1 MTQPQAPLPIPEMD
15 GIDIPDLIRD
25 PGKRH
30 DFMFIFEANNAN
42 PNGDPDMDNMPRTEP
57 DQNHGLATDTSIKRK
72 IRDIAAMLG
81 HDIFIEP
88 SQTLNRKIG
97 NAFGAVPQT
106 PLTEEELDNEA
117 LMEQVTRLQDLELF
131 TLDDTHLMYLG
142 DDPRKLD
149 KEITRDLPK
158 LPKVKAGEESTDR
171 KPVLKGQLEAIARRM
186 KSSTNDKMMLRRDD
200 ARDHLVRQYYDIR
213 MFGAVLSAGLN
224 AGQVLGPVTLTPA
237 RSVTPVTLMQLGI
250 TRNAKN
256 TTARAETGNTEMGR
270 RHIISH
276 GLYVAYGHYDPMAGG
291 RLGVSQEDLHLL
303 WYALTTSFMHTRSAA
318 RSDINVRGLYVFT
331 HDHPLGNALSHKLF
345 DRITVTPT
353 TDMPMSY
360 SDYTVQLP
368 ENDAIKGVTFTPVT
382 HQ

>member
-1 MTQPQAPLPIPEMD
+1 MTQPPAPLSIPEMD
-15 GIDIPDLIRD
+15 GINIPDLICD

-30 DFMFIFEANNAN
+30 DFIFIFEANNAN

-57 DQNHGLATDTSIKRK
+57 DHSHGLATDTSIKRK

-81 HDIFIEP
+81 HEIFIEP

-97 NAFGAVPQT
+97 DAFGAVPQT

-117 LMEQVTRLQDLELF
+117 LMEQVGRLQELELF
-131 TLDDTHLMYLG
+131 TLDDTQLMYQG
-142 DDPRKLD
+142 DNPKKLD
-149 KEITRDLPK
+149 KEIVRELPK
-158 LPKVKAGEESTDR
+158 LPKARADGEGAEK

-186 KSSTNDKMMLRRDD
+186 SGSANDKLMNKRDD
-200 ARDHLVRQYYDIR
+200 ARDSLVRQYYDIR

-224 AGQVLGPVTLTPA
+224 AGQVLGPVTLAPA
-237 RSVTPVTLMQLGI
+237 RSVAPVTLMQLAI

-270 RHIISH
+270 RHIVSH
-276 GLYVAYGHYDPMAGG
+276 GLYVAHGHYDPMHGT
-291 RLGVSQEDLHLL
+291 RLGVSREDLQLL
-303 WYALTTSFMHTRSAA
+303 WYALTTSYTHTRSAA

-331 HDHPLGNALSHKLF
+331 HEHALGNALSHKLF
-345 DRITVTPT
+345 EQVRVTPT
-353 TDMPMSY
+353 SDMPMGY
-360 SDYTVQLP
+360 ADYTVTLP
-368 ENDAIKGVTFTPVT
+368 QAGTVKGVTFTPVT